1 MKKKILN
8 FFRFNYREYIKTNV
22 MFITFVVGA
31 LLNSTFVRFI
41 TAGNFFSL
49 RPIFADLIVLVV
61 FGTVLY
67 FIRPNRRIYYVL
79 SISILLSFVC
89 FINAVYYRFYES
101 YTSISLLFATTQLI
115 DVSDAVIWYLKWY
128 DYIYI
133 WHPITLYLLYRRL
146 SKGDY
151 FSRVLKIEKP
161 KEILIKTTIV
171 LLFVTSIF
179 TVTLTTTEI
188 GRLYTQWN
196 RTFLVERFGLYA
208 YHISDLIKSS
218 TSRLSSVIGYDNAL
232 KEFNEFFKEKWSKEY
247 KENEYTN
254 ILKGR
259 NVIVIHAE
267 STQTFS
273 MFETLPNGRE
283 ITPNLNRLAKEGMF
297 FSNFYSQASTGTS
310 SDTEFTFNTSVLPI
324 NNGTV
329 FNSYHDSYYESL
341 IKELKRKYNYYA
353 VSMHG
358 NNATY
363 WNRNAMH
370 PVLGFDRF
378 FAKDDYIIDE
388 EIIMGL
394 SDKSFFKQ
402 SIEKLISVKENHD
415 GPFWA
420 TLITLTNHTPF
431 RDYNYEFDFDADFM
445 EETKMG
451 DYFKT
456 LNYFDEA
463 LGEFIQGLDEAGL
476 LENTV
481 VILYGDH
488 DAHLPKKD
496 YIRFYNYDSET
507 KKVKDIDDENY
518 YAFDY
523 YEERLIRKVP
533 LIIWTKDEIIKPQ
546 EIKKP
551 MGMIDCAPTLGNML
565 GARNKYELGNDIFS
579 TENNIVVFPDGDWLD
594 RKVYYYYKNETYKPL
609 SGEELTLE
617 YINKRNEEAEKII
630 KLSRNLIIYDLIRRS
645 NE

>member
-1 MKKKILN
+1 M
-8 FFRFNYREYIKTNV
+8 
-22 MFITFVVGA
+22 
-31 LLNSTFVRFI
+31 
-41 TAGNFFSL
+41 
-49 RPIFADLIVLVV
+49 
-61 FGTVLY
+61 
-67 FIRPNRRIYYVL
+67 
-79 SISILLSFVC
+79 
-89 FINAVYYRFYES
+89 
-101 YTSISLLFATTQLI
+101 
-115 DVSDAVIWYLKWY
+115 SDAVIWYLKWY

-232 KEFNEFFKEKWSKEY
+232 KEFNEFFKEKWSKGY

-267 STQTFS
+267 SVQTFVNDLKPFQRWARNNS
-273 MFETLPNGRE
+273 NFKPTSKRRNV
-283 ITPNLNRLAKEGMF
+283 
-297 FSNFYSQASTGTS
+297 FSNFYSQSSTGTS

-378 FAKDDYIIDE
+378 
-388 EIIMGL
+388 
-394 SDKSFFKQ
+394 
-402 SIEKLISVKENHD
+402 
-415 GPFWA
+415 
-420 TLITLTNHTPF
+420 
-431 RDYNYEFDFDADFM
+431 
-445 EETKMG
+445 
-451 DYFKT
+451 
-456 LNYFDEA
+456 
-463 LGEFIQGLDEAGL
+463 
-476 LENTV
+476 
-481 VILYGDH
+481 
-488 DAHLPKKD
+488 
-496 YIRFYNYDSET
+496 
-507 KKVKDIDDENY
+507 
-518 YAFDY
+518 
-523 YEERLIRKVP
+523 
-533 LIIWTKDEIIKPQ
+533 
-546 EIKKP
+546 
-551 MGMIDCAPTLGNML
+551 C
-565 GARNKYELGNDIFS
+565 
-579 TENNIVVFPDGDWLD
+579 
-594 RKVYYYYKNETYKPL
+594 
-609 SGEELTLE
+609 
-617 YINKRNEEAEKII
+617 KR
-630 KLSRNLIIYDLIRRS
+630 
-645 NE
+645 